1 MARLYAFFFSH
12 ASLCSVFVRGNVN
25 KLYFRV
31 LDDERTSQS
40 TTATTTTT
48 RTHKRYSHVFYRERT
63 ILRRMQRLRTSRS
76 RVNEVSPFVWV
87 PCRAIGAARLNAAR
101 SNKGSRW
108 PFAGDIPR
116 PNPSRSSFGLCTY
129 ASAGTLPRSLATPI
143 VIVMPQIPGCWRSS
157 NYILGANK

>member
-1 MARLYAFFFSH
+1 MTRLYAFFFSH
-12 ASLCSVFVRGNVN
+12 ASLYSVFVRGNVN

-31 LDDERTSQS
+31 LYDERPSQS
-40 TTATTTTT
+40 TATTTT
-48 RTHKRYSHVFYRERT
+48 RTHKRYSHVFHRERT

-116 PNPSRSSFGLCTY
+116 PSPSRSSFELCTY
-129 ASAGTLPRSLATPI
+129 ASAGTLPRSLATPT

-157 NYILGANK
+157 NYTLGANR